1 MTGYVAAADAPA
13 WVSGWVGLAVA
24 ILGALG
30 LLASAAAYL
39 RASYAKATVATLAES
54 NAALS
59 EQVRILKEE
68 RDEDRVE
75 REQERKEDAAKA
87 AQMAVKI
94 EALERENDTLRE
106 VVQGK
111 ADVERLVMLIQ
122 DHHHEVI
129 EDRKAFHVEWRG
141 EIDKV
146 QGTLDDVLSATGE
159 IATTQKAVRGMVG
172 KVYASTVGDRT

>member
-1 MTGYVAAADAPA
+1 MRLAVDAAPPPQFL
-13 WVSGWVGLAVA
+13 SGWLALVVT

-54 NAALS
+54 NAALT
-59 EQVRILKEE
+59 EQVAILKAKAEA
-68 RDEDRVE
+68 DEQDRE
-75 REQERKEDAAKA
+75 RERLSMTGRLNLMES
-87 AQMAVKI
+87 
-94 EALERENDTLRE
+94 ENNTLRE

-129 EDRKAFHVEWRG
+129 GDRTRFHTEWRG
-141 EIDKV
+141 EIDKI
-146 QGTLDDVLSATGE
+146 QATLDDTLTAVGEVATS
-159 IATTQKAVRGMVG
+159 QKAVRGMVG

>member
-1 MTGYVAAADAPA
+1 VIEYVAAAEAPA
-13 WVSGWVGLAVA
+13 WASGWVALIVGV
-24 ILGALG
+24 LGATG
-30 LLASAAAYL
+30 LLASAAAYF

-68 RDEDRVE
+68 RDEDRKE
-75 REQERKEDAAKA
+75 REDERREASQKNAA
-87 AQMAVKI
+87 MAIRV
-94 EALERENDTLRE
+94 EALERENGVLRE

-129 EDRKAFHVEWRG
+129 EDRKAFHIEWRG
-141 EIDKV
+141 EIDKM

-159 IATTQKAVRGMVG
+159 IATSQKAVRGMVG
-172 KVYASTVGDRT
+172 KVYAATVGDRT

>member
-1 MTGYVAAADAPA
+1 VTGYAAA
-13 WVSGWVGLAVA
+13 SGAVA
-24 ILGALG
+24 WFGGWLGLIVAVLGALG
-30 LLASAAAYL
+30 LLASAAAYF

-68 RDEDRVE
+68 RDEDRLE
-75 REQERKEDAAKA
+75 RERERKEDAAKA

-94 EALERENDTLRE
+94 EALERENATLRE

-146 QGTLDDVLSATGE
+146 MATQDDMLTAVGEVATS
-159 IATTQKAVRGMVG
+159 QKAVRGMVG
-172 KVYASTVGDRT
+172 KVYAATVGERT